1 MRKCVRSRLSLGLA
15 VLALV
20 CVASGWAQGAS
31 QPHYLITNDDV
42 PFGNGVT
49 FYTVEPNGTLG
60 FVGQLETG
68 GGGIGGGFFAT
79 NRISLL
85 NSPGNQC
92 VYASDAATGDIV
104 GINVNTME
112 VGGTAVGSETDS
124 GATNGIGMAMN
135 GQYLYAGFTASNTIG
150 TFQVQSDCSLSF
162 VNDVAVAGL
171 QAGFINGMAVHGN
184 MLVATFGDGSIA
196 SFDISSG
203 PPVSNGDEQNSTG
216 YVKAQG
222 TTYPNQVE
230 ITKDGRFAIFGD
242 TSTSTMVEVSD
253 LSTGRLNTTV
263 AYALGTTLNSSN
275 ILLSPDETL
284 LYIGNTQGA
293 KITAAFFDKSTG
305 KITPGCSSGTLRG
318 YVSNWS
324 YVASLALE
332 TNTGTGNTIY
342 AAEFGGPSYIAMVG
356 VSSSGGKCT
365 LQELANSPVSESDS
379 SGLLSIGVYPPRAF

>member
-1 MRKCVRSRLSLGLA
+1 M
-15 VLALV
+15 
-20 CVASGWAQGAS
+20 CVASSWAEGAS
-31 QPHYLITNDDV
+31 QPHYLVTNDDV

-49 FYTVEPNGTLG
+49 FYTVEPNGALG

-68 GGGIGGGFFAT
+68 GGGISGGFFAT

-104 GINVNTME
+104 GINVNTIE
-112 VGGTAVGSETDS
+112 VGGTAFGSDTDS

-135 GQYLYAGFTASNTIG
+135 GQYLYAGFTTSNTIG

-162 VNDVAVAGL
+162 VNDVAVVGL
-171 QAGFINGMAVHGN
+171 QAGFINGIAVHGN

-196 SFDISSG
+196 SYDISSG
-203 PPVSNGDEQNSTG
+203 TPVSNGDEQNSTG

-230 ITKDGRFAIFGD
+230 ISKDGRFAIFGD

-293 KITAAFFDKSTG
+293 KITAAFFDKTTG
-305 KITPGCSSGTLRG
+305 KITAGCSSGTLRG

-324 YVASLALE
+324 YVAGLALE

-356 VSSSGGKCT
+356 VTSSGGKCT
-365 LQELANSPVSESDS
+365 LQELANSPVSASDS